1 MKVTLSPKDIH
12 YGSLVAVNGEHGL
25 PQDHSCS
32 LFHVDESSGVTMQ
45 RNAAV
50 LLGKLLEAAGGR
62 EIALVSGYRS
72 AEEQRRIWYDSL
84 RENGREFTEKYV
96 AAPFHS
102 EHQTGL
108 AIDLG
113 LKRGHIDFIRPNFP
127 YDGICGE
134 FRRRA
139 ADYGFV
145 ERYPAGKEKITGIAH
160 EPWHFRYVGVPHAA
174 IMNAKDFTLEE
185 YVLWLKKF
193 KFGQSPLIFRRE
205 SMRAEISFLEA
216 RQAEIELTEPY
227 SVSGNNSDGFI
238 ITQITPERGRGY
250 ETIRHA

>member
-1 MKVTLSPKDIH
+1 MRVELSKRDIH
-12 YGSLVAVNGEHGL
+12 YGSLIEVNAAHGL
-25 PQDHSCS
+25 PREYDCAM
-32 LFHVDESSGVTMQ
+32 FRVEDGSGVTMQ

-50 LLGKLLEAAGGR
+50 LLGKLLELTGRR

-72 AEEQRRIWYDSL
+72 AEEQRRIWDDSL

-127 YDGICGE
+127 YDGVCGE

-139 ADYGFV
+139 ADFGFV
-145 ERYPAGKEKITGIAH
+145 ERYPKGKENITGIAH
-160 EPWHFRYVGVPHAA
+160 EPWHFRYVGVPHAE
-174 IMNAKDFTLEE
+174 IMNAKGFTLEE
-185 YVLWLKKF
+185 YLIWIRKF
-193 KFGQSPLIFRRE
+193 SFGSSPLIFRRD
-205 SMRAEISFLEA
+205 SLRAEISFLEA
-216 RQAEIELTEPY
+216 DSAEIELNEPF
-227 SVSGNNSDGFI
+227 SVSGNNFDGFI
-238 ITQITPERGRGY
+238 ITQITTEREHY
-250 ETIRHA
+250 EIRRA